1 MYWHCI
7 KGLRL
12 LYCPTIYKPGG
23 LRMAYSRLAL
33 LPGKIFQK
41 MCQASLIAFI
51 GLLGLVVILGKVAF
65 VELFGITIF
74 LRNIFRSEQVIS
86 LALGVALWL
95 LPNSYFVIKIMRRL
109 GQVSGRDLLNIF
121 YRAEL
126 IKLFFSGIF
135 FIMVIKL
142 LSINIPFLLLAYFA
156 SQLVFWLL
164 LIMKSKE
171 GLL

>member
-1 MYWHCI
+1 M
-7 KGLRL
+7 
-12 LYCPTIYKPGG
+12 TFN
-23 LRMAYSRLAL
+23 RLAQ
-33 LPGKIFQK
+33 LPGKVIQK
-41 MCQASLIAFI
+41 MCQASLMGFAV
-51 GLLGLVVILGKVAF
+51 LGIVVFLGSVYQDEPAIK
-65 VELFGITIF
+65 
-74 LRNIFRSEQVIS
+74 S

-95 LPNSYFVIKIMRRL
+95 LPNCYFVIKIMRRL

-135 FIMVIKL
+135 FIMVIKM
-142 LSINIPFLLLAYFA
+142 LSVNVPILLLAYLV

>member
-1 MYWHCI
+1 M
-7 KGLRL
+7 
-12 LYCPTIYKPGG
+12 TFN
-23 LRMAYSRLAL
+23 RLAQ
-33 LPGKIFQK
+33 LPGKVIQK
-41 MCQASLIAFI
+41 MCQASLMGFAV
-51 GLLGLVVILGKVAF
+51 LGIVVFLGNVYQDEPAIK
-65 VELFGITIF
+65 
-74 LRNIFRSEQVIS
+74 S

-95 LPNSYFVIKIMRRL
+95 LPNCYFVIKIMRRL

-135 FIMVIKL
+135 FIMVIKV
-142 LSINIPFLLLAYFA
+142 LSVNVPILLLAYLA

-164 LIMKSKE
+164 LILKSKE

>member
-1 MYWHCI
+1 M
-7 KGLRL
+7 
-12 LYCPTIYKPGG
+12 TF
-23 LRMAYSRLAL
+23 SRLAQ
-33 LPGKIFQK
+33 LPGKVIQK
-41 MCQASLIAFI
+41 MCQASLMAFAV
-51 GLLGLVVILGKVAF
+51 LGIVVFLGNVYKD
-65 VELFGITIF
+65 
-74 LRNIFRSEQVIS
+74 EQAIRS

-95 LPNSYFVIKIMRRL
+95 LPNCYFVIKIMRCL
-109 GQVSGRDLLNIF
+109 GQVPGKDLLNIF

-135 FIMVIKL
+135 FIMVIKV
-142 LSINIPFLLLAYFA
+142 LSVNVPILLLAYLV

>member
-1 MYWHCI
+1 MGFAVLEIVVFLGRVYQDEQAI
-7 KGLRL
+7 K
-12 LYCPTIYKPGG
+12 
-23 LRMAYSRLAL
+23 
-33 LPGKIFQK
+33 
-41 MCQASLIAFI
+41 
-51 GLLGLVVILGKVAF
+51 
-65 VELFGITIF
+65 
-74 LRNIFRSEQVIS
+74 S

-95 LPNSYFVIKIMRRL
+95 LPNCCFVIKIMRRL

-135 FIMVIKL
+135 FIMVIKV
-142 LSINIPFLLLAYFA
+142 LSVNVPILLLAYLV